1 MVKTKAHDYAKN
13 GKLID
18 LQREIQRDRNVIH
31 EKDEVRAISIIVII
45 CVLLL
50 LII

>member
-1 MVKTKAHDYAKN
+1 MVRTKAHDYAEN
-13 GKLID
+13 GEPEQ
-18 LQREIQRDRNVIH
+18 LQREIQRNRNVVH

>member
-1 MVKTKAHDYAKN
+1 MVETHAHKYAQN
-13 GKLID
+13 GELID